1 MRFPYTMA
9 RSFGKYLSNAQTPT
23 FASYDLIAMPVEKSA
38 SDGCHT
44 ADKRRSGLHVQD
56 GPKRDRF
63 NRGPHRVEV
72 LEQHFEVSASSHQDH
87 DAERMRH
94 GVFQAREVTIDGEED
109 IELTGSAREELAIL
123 RASPAELLNRLRREF
138 LEGAH
143 KRPGHTL
150 INEKA
155 ATL

>member
-1 MRFPYTMA
+1 MVA
-9 RSFGKYLSNAQTPT
+9 A
-23 FASYDLIAMPVEKSA
+23 AEKAGPSLCSGRRA
-38 SDGCHT
+38 KRHT
-44 ADKRRSGLHVQD
+44 ADKRRSGLHAQD

-63 NRGPHRVEV
+63 NRGPHSVEV
-72 LEQHFEVSASSHQDH
+72 LEQHFEVSASRHQDH

-109 IELTGSAREELAIL
+109 IELAGSAREELAIL